1 MATRHLEDAIE
12 EVKKSLETPSE
23 TTTEEHAEEK
33 PAETQAT
40 EEHEEKHEDG
50 PEDKQATE
58 DKPPVEQSSKKDDVG
73 EELENTNS
81 VIRNRLKKQ
90 AESYEQKL
98 ANNDAEW
105 KKKFEEFKSQFEQKK
120 PEVKTRND
128 FQTDEEYVAYLT
140 RQQIDA
146 DRAEQDKIRKER
158 EAKDAEAKAAQDKVE
173 QDIRDRQVRFVNNIN
188 YCFDQPEQKAEF
200 MGKVKTYLGKGLGDL
215 LDSCPLASDYLLSS
229 PRGPKV
235 LDRILTDVNAFRRVF
250 DPRGISPMDQYY
262 ELRELEREIYGK
274 PAPASAEP
282 NPVETK
288 APEEKKPEP
297 RQAPKYGKPGAQ
309 GGGRSADIY
318 TDPKAR
324 RDEVR
329 RLMGF

>member
-1 MATRHLEDAIE
+1 MEDAIE

-33 PAETQAT
+33 PAETQDT
-40 EEHEEKHEDG
+40 EEHEDKPEDKHEDK
-50 PEDKQATE
+50 PEDKPADT
-58 DKPPVEQSSKKDDVG
+58 PPVETPAPKKDDVG

-158 EAKDAEAKAAQDKVE
+158 EAKDAEAKEAEAKAE
-173 QDIRDRQVRFVNNIN
+173 QDVRDRQVRFVNNIN

-215 LDSCPLASDYLLSS
+215 LDACPIASDYLLSS

-235 LDRILTDVNAFRRVF
+235 LDRLLTDVNAFRRVF

-274 PAPASAEP
+274 PAPASTEQP
-282 NPVETK
+282 PVETQ
-288 APEEKKPEP
+288 APEEKKPAP
-297 RQAPKYGKPGAQ
+297 KQVPKYGKPGAQ

>member
-1 MATRHLEDAIE
+1 M
-12 EVKKSLETPSE
+12 KKSLETPSE

-33 PAETQAT
+33 PAETQTT
-40 EEHEEKHEDG
+40 EEHEDKPEDR
-50 PEDKQATE
+50 PEDKPEDRPE
-58 DKPPVEQSSKKDDVG
+58 DKPPVEQPPKKDDVG

-158 EAKDAEAKAAQDKVE
+158 EAKEAEAKEAEAKAE
-173 QDIRDRQVRFVNNIN
+173 QDVRDRQVRFVNNIN

-200 MGKVKTYLGKGLGDL
+200 MSKVKTYLGKGLGDL
-215 LDSCPLASDYLLSS
+215 LDSCPIASDYLLSS

-274 PAPASAEP
+274 PAPAAEQP
-282 NPVETK
+282 PVETQE
-288 APEEKKPEP
+288 PEEKKPAP
-297 RQAPKYGKPGAQ
+297 KQAPKYGKPGAQ

>member
-1 MATRHLEDAIE
+1 M
-12 EVKKSLETPSE
+12 KKSLETPSE
-23 TTTEEHAEEK
+23 TTTEEHDEEK
-33 PAETQAT
+33 PAETQAAK
-40 EEHEEKHEDG
+40 EHEEKTEDRS
-50 PEDKQATE
+50 EDKQATE
-58 DKPPVEQSSKKDDVG
+58 DKPPRKDDVG

-120 PEVKTRND
+120 PEVKTRD
-128 FQTDEEYVAYLT
+128 AFSTDEEYVAYLT

-146 DRAEQDKIRKER
+146 DRVEQDKIRKER
-158 EAKDAEAKAAQDKVE
+158 EAKEAEAKEAEAKAE
-173 QDIRDRQVRFVNNIN
+173 QDVRDRQVRFVNNIN

-215 LDSCPLASDYLLSS
+215 LDACPIASDYLLSS

-274 PAPASAEP
+274 TAPAAEQP
-282 NPVETK
+282 PVETQ
-288 APEEKKPEP
+288 APEEKKPAP
-297 RQAPKYGKPGAQ
+297 KQVPKYGKPGAQ

>member
-1 MATRHLEDAIE
+1 MEDAIE
-12 EVKKSLETPSE
+12 EVKKSLETTSE
-23 TTTEEHAEEK
+23 TTEEHAEVK
-33 PAETQAT
+33 PSETQAT
-40 EEHEEKHEDG
+40 EEHEEKTEDRS
-50 PEDKQATE
+50 EDKQTTE
-58 DKPPVEQSSKKDDVG
+58 DKPPVEQPPKKDDVG

-146 DRAEQDKIRKER
+146 DRAEQEKIRKER

-173 QDIRDRQVRFVNNIN
+173 QEIQDRQERFLNNVN
-188 YCFDQPEQKAEF
+188 YCFGQPEQKSEF
-200 MGKVKTYLGKGLGDL
+200 MSKVRTYLGKGLGDL
-215 LDSCPLASDYLLSS
+215 LDSCPIASDYLLSS

-274 PAPASAEP
+274 PAPAAEQT
-282 NPVETK
+282 PVETQV
-288 APEEKKPEP
+288 PEEKKPAP
-297 RQAPKYGKPGAQ
+297 KQVPKYGKPGAQ

>member
-1 MATRHLEDAIE
+1 M
-12 EVKKSLETPSE
+12 KKSLETPSD

-33 PAETQAT
+33 TAETQAT
-40 EEHEEKHEDG
+40 EEHEDK
-50 PEDKQATE
+50 PEDKPVDT
-58 DKPPVEQSSKKDDVG
+58 PPVETPTPKKDDVG

-90 AESYEQKL
+90 AEKYDRELADRDAKYEEL
-98 ANNDAEW
+98 A
-105 KKKFEEFKSQFEQKK
+105 KQFEEFKQGIKK
-120 PEVKTRND
+120 AEPPKGRD
-128 FQTDEEYVAYLT
+128 AFQTDEEYVAYLT

-146 DRAEQDKIRKER
+146 DRAEQEKIRKER
-158 EAKDAEAKAAQDKVE
+158 EAKDAEAKEAEAKAE

-188 YCFDQPEQKAEF
+188 YCFDQPEQKSEF
-200 MGKVKTYLGKGLGDL
+200 MSKVKTYLGKGLGDL
-215 LDSCPLASDYLLSS
+215 LDACPIASDYLLSS

-235 LDRILTDVNAFRRVF
+235 LDRLLTDVNAFRRVF
-250 DPRGISPMDQYY
+250 DPRGITPMDQYY

-274 PAPASAEP
+274 PAPADEHP
-282 NPVETK
+282 PVETQV
-288 APEEKKPEP
+288 PEDKKPAP
-297 RQAPKYGKPGAQ
+297 KQVPKYGKPGAQ

>member
-1 MATRHLEDAIE
+1 M
-12 EVKKSLETPSE
+12 KKSLETTSE

-40 EEHEEKHEDG
+40 EEHEEKPEDR
-50 PEDKQATE
+50 PEDKQETE
-58 DKPPVEQSSKKDDVG
+58 DKPPVEQPPKKDDVG

-158 EAKDAEAKAAQDKVE
+158 EAKDAEAKAEQEKAE

-200 MGKVKTYLGKGLGDL
+200 MSKVKTYLGKGLGDL
-215 LDSCPLASDYLLSS
+215 LDSCPIASDYLLTS

-274 PAPASAEP
+274 PAHSSEQP
-282 NPVETK
+282 PVETK
-288 APEEKKPEP
+288 APEDKKPEP
-297 RQAPKYGKPGAQ
+297 RQVPKYGKPGAQ
-309 GGGRSADIY
+309 GGGRSVDVY

>member
-1 MATRHLEDAIE
+1 M
-12 EVKKSLETPSE
+12 KKSLDTPSE

-40 EEHEEKHEDG
+40 EEHEDKPEDKQ
-50 PEDKQATE
+50 EDKQATE
-58 DKPPVEQSSKKDDVG
+58 DKTPVEQPPRKDDVG

-146 DRAEQDKIRKER
+146 DRAEQEKIRKEQ
-158 EAKDAEAKAAQDKVE
+158 EAKDAEAKAAQDKAE
-173 QDIRDRQVRFVNNIN
+173 QEIRDRQVRFVNNIN

-215 LDSCPLASDYLLSS
+215 LDACPIASDYLLSS

-235 LDRILTDVNAFRRVF
+235 LDRLLTDVNAFRRVF
-250 DPRGISPMDQYY
+250 DPRGITPMDQYY

-274 PAPASAEP
+274 QAPAAEQT
-282 NPVETK
+282 PVETQ
-288 APEEKKPEP
+288 APENKPAP
-297 RQAPKYGKPGAQ
+297 KQVPKYGKPGAQ
-309 GGGRSADIY
+309 GGGRSADVY

>member
-1 MATRHLEDAIE
+1 M
-12 EVKKSLETPSE
+12 KKSLETPSE

-40 EEHEEKHEDG
+40 GEHEEKPEDR
-50 PEDKQATE
+50 PEDKPATE
-58 DKPPVEQSSKKDDVG
+58 DKPPVEQPPRKDDVG

-105 KKKFEEFKSQFEQKK
+105 KKKFEEFKSQFEPKK

-146 DRAEQDKIRKER
+146 DRAEQEKIRKER
-158 EAKDAEAKAAQDKVE
+158 EAKDAEAKAEQDKAE

-200 MGKVKTYLGKGLGDL
+200 MSKVKTYLGKGLGDL
-215 LDSCPLASDYLLSS
+215 LDSCPIASDYLLTS

-274 PAPASAEP
+274 PASSAEQP
-282 NPVETK
+282 PVETQ

-297 RQAPKYGKPGAQ
+297 RQVPKYGKPGAQ
-309 GGGRSADIY
+309 GGGRSADVY

>member
-12 EVKKSLETPSE
+12 EVKKSLETTSE

-40 EEHEEKHEDG
+40 EEHEEKHEDR

-58 DKPPVEQSSKKDDVG
+58 DKPPVEQPPKKDDVG

-105 KKKFEEFKSQFEQKK
+105 KKKFEEFKSQFEPKK
-120 PEVKTRND
+120 PEVKTRDN
-128 FQTDEEYVAYLT
+128 FKTDEEYVAYLT

-158 EAKDAEAKAAQDKVE
+158 EAKDAEAKAEQEKAE

-215 LDSCPLASDYLLSS
+215 LDSCPIASDYLLSS

-274 PAPASAEP
+274 PAPSSEQP
-282 NPVETK
+282 PVETK

-297 RQAPKYGKPGAQ
+297 RQVPKYGKPGAQ
-309 GGGRSADIY
+309 GGGRSADVY

>member
-1 MATRHLEDAIE
+1 M
-12 EVKKSLETPSE
+12 KKSLETTSE

-33 PAETQAT
+33 TAETQAT
-40 EEHEEKHEDG
+40 EEHEEKTEDRS
-50 PEDKQATE
+50 EDKQATE
-58 DKPPVEQSSKKDDVG
+58 DKPPVEQPPKKDDVG

-146 DRAEQDKIRKER
+146 DRAEQDKIRKEQ

-173 QDIRDRQVRFVNNIN
+173 HEIHDRQERFVNNVN
-188 YCFDQPEQKAEF
+188 YCFAQPEQKAEF
-200 MGKVKTYLGKGLGDL
+200 MSKVRTYLGKGLGDL
-215 LDSCPLASDYLLSS
+215 LDSCPIASDYLLSS

-274 PAPASAEP
+274 PAPADEQT
-282 NPVETK
+282 PVETQ
-288 APEEKKPEP
+288 APEEKKPAP
-297 RQAPKYGKPGAQ
+297 KQVPKYGKPGAQ

>member
-1 MATRHLEDAIE
+1 M
-12 EVKKSLETPSE
+12 KKSLDTPSE

-33 PAETQAT
+33 PAETQAAK
-40 EEHEEKHEDG
+40 EHEEK
-50 PEDKQATE
+50 PEDKPVDT
-58 DKPPVEQSSKKDDVG
+58 PPVETPAPKKDDVA

-146 DRAEQDKIRKER
+146 DRAEQEKIRKEQ
-158 EAKDAEAKAAQDKVE
+158 EAKDAEAKAAQDKAE
-173 QDIRDRQVRFVNNIN
+173 QEIRDRQVRFVNNIN

-215 LDSCPLASDYLLSS
+215 LDACPIASDYLLSS

-235 LDRILTDVNAFRRVF
+235 LDRLLTDVNAFRRVF
-250 DPRGISPMDQYY
+250 DPRGITPMDQYY

-274 PAPASAEP
+274 PAPAAEQT
-282 NPVETK
+282 PVETQ
-288 APEEKKPEP
+288 APENKPAP
-297 RQAPKYGKPGAQ
+297 KQVPKYGKPGAQ
-309 GGGRSADIY
+309 GGGRSADVY

>member
-23 TTTEEHAEEK
+23 TTTEEHADEK

-40 EEHEEKHEDG
+40 EEHEEK
-50 PEDKQATE
+50 TE
-58 DKPPVEQSSKKDDVG
+58 DKPVDTPPVETPAPKKDDVA

-90 AESYEQKL
+90 AEKYDRELADRDAKYEAL
-98 ANNDAEW
+98 A
-105 KKKFEEFKSQFEQKK
+105 KQFEEFKQGIKK
-120 PEVKTRND
+120 AEPPKGRD
-128 FQTDEEYVAYLT
+128 AFQTDEEYVAYLT

-146 DRAEQDKIRKER
+146 DRAEQEKIRKER
-158 EAKDAEAKAAQDKVE
+158 EAKEAEAKAAQDKAE

-188 YCFDQPEQKAEF
+188 YCFDQPEQKSEF
-200 MGKVKTYLGKGLGDL
+200 MSKVKTYLGKGLGDL
-215 LDSCPLASDYLLSS
+215 LDACPIASDYLLSS

-235 LDRILTDVNAFRRVF
+235 LDRLLTDVNAFRRVF
-250 DPRGISPMDQYY
+250 DPRGITPMDQYY

-274 PAPASAEP
+274 QAPAAEQT
-282 NPVETK
+282 PVETQ
-288 APEEKKPEP
+288 APENKPAP
-297 RQAPKYGKPGAQ
+297 KQAPKYGKPGAQ

>member
-1 MATRHLEDAIE
+1 M
-12 EVKKSLETPSE
+12 KKSLETPSE

-40 EEHEEKHEDG
+40 EEHEEKTEDR
-50 PEDKQATE
+50 PEDKQETE
-58 DKPPVEQSSKKDDVG
+58 DKPPVEQPPKKDDVG

-146 DRAEQDKIRKER
+146 DRAEQDKIRKEQ

-173 QDIRDRQVRFVNNIN
+173 QEIRDRQERFVNNVN
-188 YCFDQPEQKAEF
+188 CCFDHPEQKAEF

-215 LDSCPLASDYLLSS
+215 LDSCPIASDYLLSS

-274 PAPASAEP
+274 PAPSDEQP
-282 NPVETK
+282 PVETQ
-288 APEEKKPEP
+288 APEEKKPAP
-297 RQAPKYGKPGAQ
+297 KQVPKYGKPGAQ

>member
-1 MATRHLEDAIE
+1 M
-12 EVKKSLETPSE
+12 KKSLETQSD

-33 PAETQAT
+33 TAETQAT
-40 EEHEEKHEDG
+40 EEHEDK
-50 PEDKQATE
+50 PEDKPVDT
-58 DKPPVEQSSKKDDVG
+58 PPVETPAPKKDDVA

-90 AESYEQKL
+90 AEKYDRELADRDAKYEEL
-98 ANNDAEW
+98 A
-105 KKKFEEFKSQFEQKK
+105 KQFEEFKQGLKK
-120 PEVKTRND
+120 AEPPKGRD
-128 FQTDEEYVAYLT
+128 AFKTDEEYVAYLT

-146 DRAEQDKIRKER
+146 DRAEQEKIRKER

-173 QDIRDRQVRFVNNIN
+173 QEIHDRQERFVSNVN
-188 YCFDQPEQKAEF
+188 YCFSQPEQKSEF
-200 MGKVKTYLGKGLGDL
+200 MGKVKQYLGKGLGDL
-215 LDSCPLASDYLLSS
+215 LDACPIASDYLLSS

-235 LDRILTDVNAFRRVF
+235 LDRLLTDVNAFRRVF
-250 DPRGISPMDQYY
+250 DPRGITPMDQYY

-274 PAPASAEP
+274 PAPASEQP
-282 NPVETK
+282 PVETP
-288 APEEKKPEP
+288 APENKPSP
-297 RQAPKYGKPGAQ
+297 KQAPKYGKPGAQ
-309 GGGRSADIY
+309 GGGRSADVY

>member
-1 MATRHLEDAIE
+1 M
-12 EVKKSLETPSE
+12 KKSLETPSD

-40 EEHEEKHEDG
+40 EEHEDK
-50 PEDKQATE
+50 PEDKPVDT
-58 DKPPVEQSSKKDDVG
+58 PPVETQAPKKDDVA
-73 EELENTNS
+73 EEMENTNS

-90 AESYEQKL
+90 AEKYDRELADRDAKYEEL
-98 ANNDAEW
+98 A
-105 KKKFEEFKSQFEQKK
+105 KQFEEFKQGIKK
-120 PEVKTRND
+120 AEPPKGRD
-128 FQTDEEYVAYLT
+128 AFQTDEEYVAYLT

-146 DRAEQDKIRKER
+146 DRAEQEKIRKEQ
-158 EAKDAEAKAAQDKVE
+158 EAKDAEAKAAQDKAE
-173 QDIRDRQVRFVNNIN
+173 QEIRDRQVRFVNNIN

-200 MGKVKTYLGKGLGDL
+200 MGKVKQYLSKGLGDL
-215 LDSCPLASDYLLSS
+215 LDACPIASDYLLSS

-250 DPRGISPMDQYY
+250 DPRGITPMDQYY

-274 PAPASAEP
+274 QAPAAEHP
-282 NPVETK
+282 PVETP
-288 APEEKKPEP
+288 APENKPAP
-297 RQAPKYGKPGAQ
+297 KQAPKYGKPGAQ
-309 GGGRSADIY
+309 GGGRSADVY

>member
-1 MATRHLEDAIE
+1 M
-12 EVKKSLETPSE
+12 KKSLETPSE

-40 EEHEEKHEDG
+40 EEHEDK
-50 PEDKQATE
+50 PEDKSADT
-58 DKPPVEQSSKKDDVG
+58 PPVETPAPKNDYVA

-90 AESYEQKL
+90 AEKYDREL
-98 ANNDAEW
+98 ADRDA
-105 KKKFEEFKSQFEQKK
+105 KYDALAKQFEEFKQGIKK
-120 PEVKTRND
+120 AEPPKGRD
-128 FQTDEEYVAYLT
+128 AFQTDEEYVAYLT

-146 DRAEQDKIRKER
+146 DRAEQEKIRKER

-173 QDIRDRQVRFVNNIN
+173 QEVRDRQERFVNNIN
-188 YCFDQPEQKAEF
+188 YCFSQPEQKAEF

-215 LDSCPLASDYLLSS
+215 LDACPIASDYLLSS

-235 LDRILTDVNAFRRVF
+235 LDRLLTDVNAFKRVF
-250 DPRGISPMDQYY
+250 DPRGITPMDQYY

-274 PAPASAEP
+274 PAPAEQP
-282 NPVETK
+282 PVETQ
-288 APEEKKPEP
+288 APENKPAP
-297 RQAPKYGKPGAQ
+297 KQAPKYGKPGAQ
-309 GGGRSADIY
+309 GCGRSADVY

>member
-1 MATRHLEDAIE
+1 M
-12 EVKKSLETPSE
+12 KKSLETPSE

-40 EEHEEKHEDG
+40 EEHEEKTEDRS
-50 PEDKQATE
+50 EDKQATE
-58 DKPPVEQSSKKDDVG
+58 DKPPVEQTTKKDDVG

-90 AESYEQKL
+90 AEKYDRELADRDAKYEEL
-98 ANNDAEW
+98 A
-105 KKKFEEFKSQFEQKK
+105 KQFEEFKQGIKK
-120 PEVKTRND
+120 AEPPKGRAD

-146 DRAEQDKIRKER
+146 DRAEQEKIRKER
-158 EAKDAEAKAAQDKVE
+158 EAKDAEAKAEQDKAE

-215 LDSCPLASDYLLSS
+215 LDSCPIASDYLLTS

-274 PAPASAEP
+274 PAPSSEQP
-282 NPVETK
+282 PVETQ

>member
-1 MATRHLEDAIE
+1 M
-12 EVKKSLETPSE
+12 KKSLETPSE

-40 EEHEEKHEDG
+40 KEHEEKTEDRT
-50 PEDKQATE
+50 EDKPATE
-58 DKPPVEQSSKKDDVG
+58 DKPPVEQPPKKDDVA

-146 DRAEQDKIRKER
+146 DRTEQEKIRKEQ

-173 QDIRDRQVRFVNNIN
+173 QEVRDRQERFVNNVN
-188 YCFDQPEQKAEF
+188 YCFDMPEQKAEF

-215 LDSCPLASDYLLSS
+215 LDSCPIASDYLLTS

-274 PAPASAEP
+274 PAPAAEQP
-282 NPVETK
+282 PVETQ

-297 RQAPKYGKPGAQ
+297 KQVPKYGKPGAQ
-309 GGGRSADIY
+309 GGGRSADVY

>member
-1 MATRHLEDAIE
+1 M
-12 EVKKSLETPSE
+12 KKSLETQSD

-40 EEHEEKHEDG
+40 EEHE
-50 PEDKQATE
+50 DKTE
-58 DKPPVEQSSKKDDVG
+58 DKPVDTPPVETPTPKKDDVG

-158 EAKDAEAKAAQDKVE
+158 EAKEAEAKEAEAKAE
-173 QDIRDRQVRFVNNIN
+173 QDVRDRQERFVNNIN

-200 MGKVKTYLGKGLGDL
+200 MGKVKTYLGKGLGAL
-215 LDSCPLASDYLLSS
+215 LDACPIASDYLLSS
-229 PRGPKV
+229 PRGPQV
-235 LDRILTDVNAFRRVF
+235 LDRLLTDVNAFRRVF
-250 DPRGISPMDQYY
+250 DPRGITPMDQYY

-274 PAPASAEP
+274 PAPASEQP
-282 NPVETK
+282 PVETP
-288 APEEKKPEP
+288 APENKPAP
-297 RQAPKYGKPGAQ
+297 KQAPKYGKPGAQ

-318 TDPKAR
+318 TDPKVR

>member
-1 MATRHLEDAIE
+1 M
-12 EVKKSLETPSE
+12 KKSLETPSE
-23 TTTEEHAEEK
+23 TTTEEHADEK
-33 PAETQAT
+33 PVETQAT
-40 EEHEEKHEDG
+40 EEHE
-50 PEDKQATE
+50 DKTE
-58 DKPPVEQSSKKDDVG
+58 DKPVDTPPVETQVPKKDDVA

-90 AESYEQKL
+90 AEKYDRELADRDAKYEEL
-98 ANNDAEW
+98 A
-105 KKKFEEFKSQFEQKK
+105 KQFEEFKQSIKK
-120 PEVKTRND
+120 TEPPKGRD
-128 FQTDEEYVAYLT
+128 AFQTDEEYVAYLT

-146 DRAEQDKIRKER
+146 DRAEQEKIRKEQ
-158 EAKDAEAKAAQDKVE
+158 EAKDAEAKAAQDKAE
-173 QDIRDRQVRFVNNIN
+173 QEVRDRQERFVNNVN
-188 YCFDQPEQKAEF
+188 YCFSQPEQKSEF

-215 LDSCPLASDYLLSS
+215 LDACPIASDYLLSS

-235 LDRILTDVNAFRRVF
+235 LDRLLTDVNAFRRVF
-250 DPRGISPMDQYY
+250 DPRGITPMDQYY

-274 PAPASAEP
+274 PAPADEQP
-282 NPVETK
+282 PVETQ
-288 APEEKKPEP
+288 APEDKKPEP
-297 RQAPKYGKPGAQ
+297 RQVPKYGKPGAQ

>member
-1 MATRHLEDAIE
+1 M
-12 EVKKSLETPSE
+12 
-23 TTTEEHAEEK
+23 
-33 PAETQAT
+33 
-40 EEHEEKHEDG
+40 
-50 PEDKQATE
+50 
-58 DKPPVEQSSKKDDVG
+58 
-73 EELENTNS
+73 
-81 VIRNRLKKQ
+81 
-90 AESYEQKL
+90 

-146 DRAEQDKIRKER
+146 DRAEQEKIRKER
-158 EAKDAEAKAAQDKVE
+158 EAKDAEAKAAQDKAE
-173 QDIRDRQVRFVNNIN
+173 QDIRDRQERFVNNIN
-188 YCFDQPEQKAEF
+188 YCFDQPEQKSEF
-200 MGKVKTYLGKGLGDL
+200 MSKVKTYLGKGLGDL
-215 LDSCPLASDYLLSS
+215 LDACPIASDYLLSS

-235 LDRILTDVNAFRRVF
+235 LDRILTDVNAFKRVF
-250 DPRGISPMDQYY
+250 DPRGITPMDQYY

-274 PAPASAEP
+274 QAPAAEHP
-282 NPVETK
+282 PVETQ
-288 APEEKKPEP
+288 APEEKKTEP
-297 RQAPKYGKPGAQ
+297 RQVPKYGKPGAQ

>member
-1 MATRHLEDAIE
+1 M
-12 EVKKSLETPSE
+12 KKSLETPSE

-33 PAETQAT
+33 PAETQAP
-40 EEHEEKHEDG
+40 EEHEDK
-50 PEDKQATE
+50 PEDKQE
-58 DKPPVEQSSKKDDVG
+58 DKPAVEQPPRKDDVA

-90 AESYEQKL
+90 AEKYDRELADRDAKYEAL
-98 ANNDAEW
+98 A
-105 KKKFEEFKSQFEQKK
+105 KQFEEFKQGMKKAEPQKG
-120 PEVKTRND
+120 RD
-128 FQTDEEYVAYLT
+128 AFQTDEEYVAYLT

-158 EAKDAEAKAAQDKVE
+158 EAKDAEAKAAQDKAE
-173 QDIRDRQVRFVNNIN
+173 QEVRDRQERFVNNIN

-215 LDSCPLASDYLLSS
+215 LDSCPIASDYLLSS

-274 PAPASAEP
+274 PAPAAENP
-282 NPVETK
+282 PVETP
-288 APEEKKPEP
+288 APADNKPAP
-297 RQAPKYGKPGAQ
+297 KQAPKYGKPGAQ
-309 GGGRSADIY
+309 GGGRSADVY

>member
-1 MATRHLEDAIE
+1 M
-12 EVKKSLETPSE
+12 KKSLETPSE
-23 TTTEEHAEEK
+23 TTNEEHAEEK
-33 PAETQAT
+33 PAETQAADG
-40 EEHEEKHEDG
+40 HEEKIEDR
-50 PEDKQATE
+50 PEDKPATE
-58 DKPPVEQSSKKDDVG
+58 DKPPVEQPPRKDDVG

-146 DRAEQDKIRKER
+146 DRAEQEKIRKEQ
-158 EAKDAEAKAAQDKVE
+158 EAKDAEAKAAQDKAE
-173 QDIRDRQVRFVNNIN
+173 QDIRDRQERFVNNIN

-200 MGKVKTYLGKGLGDL
+200 MSKVKTYLGKGLGDL
-215 LDSCPLASDYLLSS
+215 LDSCPIASDYLLTS

-274 PAPASAEP
+274 PAPVAEQP
-282 NPVETK
+282 PVETQ

-297 RQAPKYGKPGAQ
+297 RQVPKYGKPGAQ

>member
-23 TTTEEHAEEK
+23 TTTEEHADEK

-40 EEHEEKHEDG
+40 EEHEDK
-50 PEDKQATE
+50 PEDKPVDT
-58 DKPPVEQSSKKDDVG
+58 PPVETPAPKKDDVA

-90 AESYEQKL
+90 AEKYDRELADRDAKYEAL
-98 ANNDAEW
+98 A
-105 KKKFEEFKSQFEQKK
+105 KQFEEFKQSIKK
-120 PEVKTRND
+120 AEPPKGRD
-128 FQTDEEYVAYLT
+128 AFQTDEEYVAYLT

-146 DRAEQDKIRKER
+146 DRAEQEKIRKER

-173 QDIRDRQVRFVNNIN
+173 QDVHDRQERFVNNVN
-188 YCFDQPEQKAEF
+188 YCFSQPEQKTEF

-215 LDSCPLASDYLLSS
+215 LDACPIASDYLLSS

-250 DPRGISPMDQYY
+250 DPRGITPMDQYY

-274 PAPASAEP
+274 PAPAAEQP
-282 NPVETK
+282 PVETPD
-288 APEEKKPEP
+288 PENKPSP
-297 RQAPKYGKPGAQ
+297 KQAPKYGKPGAQ
-309 GGGRSADIY
+309 GGGRSADVY